1 MSNYIMERL
10 PRSLR
15 GVTNNHLKYFA
26 LGLNNSRALGELLR
40 RSINRGGP
48 QMSLSNFKKK
58 LINNHFSQPAV
69 FPDPALPR
77 YLNNVPNANLKKY
90 VIKYNNKR
98 ALDELLRR
106 RFILGLPVM
115 TPNNYKRTLISG

>member
-10 PRSLR
+10 TRSLR

-26 LGLNNSRALGELLR
+26 LGLNNNRAFEELRR
-40 RSINRGGP
+40 RSINKGEP
-48 QMSLSNFKKK
+48 PISLKNFKEK
-58 LINNHFSQPAV
+58 LRKNHFSKPAV
-69 FPDPALPR
+69 FPDPALPQ
-77 YLNNVPNANLKKY
+77 YLNAVPNANLKKY

-115 TPNNYKRTLISG
+115 TPEKYKRTLISG